1 MSFRCIS
8 HLFVVL
14 FSFSV
19 LCACINTNPG
29 FVEKNENTEIHMVRS
44 GSDLI
49 ETCIEIPS
57 EGDDIKGMVVFIRGS
72 GSGDMREYF
81 PGFMDTYL
89 REVFLQE
96 GYALIVS
103 NKRGIGKSTGNWKRS
118 SSFTL
123 MAEDVIHIAD
133 YYSDIKPN
141 LGRNVG
147 IVGHSQGGWVA
158 QRVAGMNSNV
168 DFAISLVGPV
178 RTLAEQDLF
187 RHRNFLE
194 CKGLEG
200 KKLERGMNKRL
211 RTHNMWRKF
220 GGWFPYF
227 ELGFMHNIVDD
238 STSDDLKKATIP
250 ILLAYGGSDGL
261 VSLHDNQRRLEEV
274 FPTGLPENIQLL
286 LDPVADHYLTVHD
299 RLCNDYET
307 IAERDFSPEIFD
319 GYFAWLKAHMFD

>member
-1 MSFRCIS
+1 MSFRS
-8 HLFVVL
+8 DTHLLVVL
-14 FSFSV
+14 FSFTV
-19 LCACINTNPG
+19 LYACTSTKPG
-29 FVEKNENTEIHMVRS
+29 FVEKNENTEIHMVRC

-49 ETCIEIPS
+49 ETCIENPS
-57 EGDDIKGMVVFIRGS
+57 GGEDIKGMVVFIRGS

-81 PGFMDTYL
+81 PGFLDTYL
-89 REVFLQE
+89 REVFLNK

-103 NKRGIGKSTGNWKRS
+103 NKRGVGQSTGNWKRY

-123 MAEDVIHIAD
+123 MAEDVIRIVN

-147 IVGHSQGGWVA
+147 VVGHSQGGWVA
-158 QRVAGMNSNV
+158 QRVAGMNSKVN
-168 DFAISLVGPV
+168 FAISLVGPV
-178 RTLAEQDLF
+178 TTLAEQDLY
-187 RHRNFLE
+187 RHRNFLK

-200 KKLERGMNKRL
+200 KQLERGMKKRL
-211 RTHNMWRKF
+211 RTHNLWRKV

-238 STSDDLKKATIP
+238 STLIDLKQATIP

-261 VSLHDNQRRLEEV
+261 VSLYDNQRRLEEV

-307 IAERDFSPEIFD
+307 IAERDFSPEIYD
-319 GYFAWLKAHMFD
+319 GYIAWLKAHVFD